1 MLSGDELGNAIE
13 NSMSGISLGN
23 STLSSG
29 NTRSIT
35 LEGSSPGISLVNG
48 SLSGNGMYSGNTRAS
63 TLESKSP
70 CISLGDS
77 SLISGIMPS
86 NTLGGGTFG
95 NTPGN
100 NAVRACSAATAR
112 TSQR

>member
-13 NSMSGISLGN
+13 NSMYGISLGN

-35 LEGSSPGISLVNG
+35 LEGSSPGISLVDG
-48 SLSGNGMYSGNTRAS
+48 SLSGNGMYSGNTRAC

-95 NTPGN
+95 NAPGN